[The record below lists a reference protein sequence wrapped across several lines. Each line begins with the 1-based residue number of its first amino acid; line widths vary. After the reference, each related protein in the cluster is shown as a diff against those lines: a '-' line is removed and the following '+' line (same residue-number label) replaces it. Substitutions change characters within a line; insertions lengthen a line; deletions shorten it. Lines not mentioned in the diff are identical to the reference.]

1 VGLYSNFIFPHMLEF
16 LLGNKQAMQY
26 RRRALADA
34 RGDVLEIGF
43 GTGLNLECYPAAVE
57 RLTITDPAKLLP
69 RRVAKRIAAAT
80 MPVEEAF
87 LDAEHLPFG
96 IERFDTV
103 VSTWTLCTI
112 PDAVRAL
119 QEIRRVLKPNGRLLF
134 LEHGRSGN
142 EVVARKQDR
151 WNGVQ
156 RVVGLGCNLNRP
168 IDKLVMSAGLTI
180 RSLDRFQ
187 MPRTPKIGAEH
198 YLGVASV

>member
-1 VGLYSNFIFPHMLEF
+1 MGLYSDFLFPHMLEF
-16 LLGNKQAMQY
+16 LLGNKQAMRY
-26 RRRALADA
+26 RRQALASA

-57 RLTITDPAKLLP
+57 RLTIVDPAKLLP
-69 RRVAKRIAAAT
+69 RRVAKRIAAAP

-87 LDAEHLPFG
+87 LDAEHLPFE

-112 PDAVRAL
+112 PDAVAAL
-119 QEIRRVLKPNGRLLF
+119 EEIRRVLNPGGKLLF
-134 LEHGRSGN
+134 LEHGRSGDPAI
-142 EVVARKQDR
+142 ARRQDR

-168 IDKLVMSAGLTI
+168 IDELITSAGLNILT
-180 RSLDRFQ
+180 LDRFQ
-187 MPRTPKIGAEH
+187 MPRTPRIGAEH
-198 YLGVASV
+198 YLGMAGV

>member
-1 VGLYSNFIFPHMLEF
+1 MGLYSNFIFPHMLEY
-16 LLGNKQAMQY
+16 LLGSKQAMEF
-26 RRRALADA
+26 RRRTLADA

-43 GTGLNLECYPAAVE
+43 GTGLNLECYPAAVQ
-57 RLTITDPAKLLP
+57 RLTIIDPAKLLP
-69 RRVAKRIAAAT
+69 RRVAKRIAAVH

-87 LDAEHLPFG
+87 LDAEHLPFQNA
-96 IERFDTV
+96 RFDTV

-112 PDAVRAL
+112 PDAVGAL
-119 QEIRRVLKPNGRLLF
+119 QEVRRVLKPDGKLLF
-134 LEHGRSGN
+134 LEHGRSGDATI
-142 EVVARKQDR
+142 ARKQDR

-168 IDKLVMSAGLTI
+168 IDELISGAGLKI